1 MSKENTRRH
10 TAYLFGISLAAAL
23 GGFLFGFDT
32 AVISGTIGFVKTEF
46 ALSAMLEGWFVSSA
60 LVGCVL
66 GVSVAGVL
74 SDRYGRK
81 KVLLLSAALFF
92 LSAVGCMLA
101 GEMTTLIVYR
111 MIGGVGVGVASM
123 LSPLYISELSPAHIR
138 GRLVALYQ
146 LAITLGI
153 LIAYFSNA
161 MLEAGSAEGM
171 VSWLSV
177 STWRGMFGAETIPAL
192 LFFLLLLF
200 IPESPRWLTMNGA
213 SDRALDV
220 LTRINGAERAKS
232 VLQDIRKV
240 LNQQPGGMKEMLQ
253 PGMRIALVVGIAIA
267 VLSQFSG
274 INAVI
279 YYGVQILDEA
289 GFTLGDA
296 LGGQVVI
303 GIVNVAF
310 TFLAIWKIDQMGR
323 KPLLIWG
330 ALGIILA
337 HVAIGLLFFNDITSG
352 YALLF
357 FLLFF
362 VACFAAT
369 LGPISWVVIS
379 EIFPTHIR
387 GRVLSIATLCLWGA
401 NAILMQLVPW
411 LLENLRPAGT
421 FWLFAVLSLPIL
433 WIAWRVLPET
443 KGKSLEE
450 IERSWMAGDPGQND
464 L

>member
-1 MSKENTRRH
+1 MSTTP
-10 TAYLFGISLAAAL
+10 TAGHPRYLFGISLVAAL

-32 AVISGTIGFVKTEF
+32 AVISGTIGFVKAEF
-46 ALSAMLEGWFVSSA
+46 TLSTILEGWFVSSA
-60 LVGCVL
+60 LVGCIL
-66 GVSVAGVL
+66 GVSVAGIL

-92 LSAVGCMLA
+92 TSALGCMLT
-101 GEMTTLIVYR
+101 GGMRPLIAYR
-111 MIGGVGVGVASM
+111 IVGGVGVGIASM
-123 LSPLYISELSPAHIR
+123 LSPLYISELSPARLR

-161 MLEAGSAEGM
+161 LLEAGSSDGIVA
-171 VSWLSV
+171 WLQTGV
-177 STWRGMFGAETIPAL
+177 WRAMFGAETIPAL
-192 LFFLLLLF
+192 MFFMLLLF
-200 IPESPRWLTMNGA
+200 IPESPRWLTLSGRA
-213 SDRALDV
+213 DRALNV
-220 LTRINGAERAKS
+220 LTRINGAGSAEA
-232 VLQDIRKV
+232 VMQDIQTVAEQK
-240 LNQQPGGMKEMLQ
+240 PGGLREILK
-253 PGMRIALVVGIAIA
+253 PGLRIALFVGIAIA
-267 VLSQFSG
+267 VLSQLSG

-279 YYGVQILDEA
+279 YYGVRILDEA
-289 GFTLGDA
+289 GFTLGAA

-303 GIVNVAF
+303 GIVNVLF
-310 TFLAIWKIDQMGR
+310 TFLAIWKIDQLGR

-330 ALGIILA
+330 ALGIIVA
-337 HVAIGLLFFNDITSG
+337 HLAIGLLFFNQVTSG

-401 NAILMQLVPW
+401 NAVLMQLMPW

-421 FWLFAVLSLPIL
+421 FWLFAVLSFPTL
-433 WIAWRVLPET
+433 WIAWKVLPET

-450 IERSWMAGDPGQND
+450 IERSWKVFV
-464 L
+464 

>member
-1 MSKENTRRH
+1 MTTTSSPTHQR
-10 TAYLFGISLAAAL
+10 YLLGVSLVAAL

-32 AVISGTIGFVKTEF
+32 AVISGTIGFVKDEF
-46 ALSAMLEGWFVSSA
+46 ALGAVLEGWFVSSA
-60 LVGCVL
+60 LVGCIV

-92 LSAVGCMLA
+92 ISALGCMLT
-101 GEMTTLIVYR
+101 GTMTSLIVYR
-111 MIGGVGVGVASM
+111 IVGGIGVGVASM
-123 LSPLYISELSPAHIR
+123 LSPLYISELAPARIR

-161 MLEAGSAEGM
+161 LLEANSSGGLVSGM
-171 VSWLSV
+171 QVN
-177 STWRGMFGAETIPAL
+177 TWRAMFGAETIPAL
-192 LFFLLLLF
+192 LFFGLLLF
-200 IPESPRWLTMNGA
+200 IPESPRWLTTKGFEE
-213 SDRALDV
+213 RAEDV
-220 LTRINGAERAKS
+220 LVRINGAETAEQ
-232 VLQDIRKV
+232 VMQDIRRV
-240 LNQQPGGMKEMLQ
+240 VAQESGGLREIFRPGL
-253 PGMRIALVVGIAIA
+253 RIALFVGISIA

-279 YYGVQILDEA
+279 YYGVRILDEA

-303 GIVNVAF
+303 GIVNVLF

-330 ALGIILA
+330 ALGIIVA
-337 HVAIGLLFFNDITSG
+337 HLAIGLLFFNNITGG
-352 YALLF
+352 YMLLF

-387 GRVLSIATLCLWGA
+387 GRVLSIATLCLWSA
-401 NAILMQLVPW
+401 NAVLMQLVPW
-411 LLENLRPAGT
+411 LLENLKSAGT
-421 FWLFAVLSLPIL
+421 FWLFAILSLPTL
-433 WIAWRVLPET
+433 WIAWKILPET
-443 KGKSLEE
+443 KGRTLEE
-450 IERSWMAGDPGQND
+450 IEQAWKGMELKAES
-464 L
+464 